1 MTAEAAAKWRLE
13 QARALHSTFPPS
25 VFASFTVALVVAAMQ
40 WNTAGAT
47 ACIIW
52 IAVLGCVNIAR
63 LAQFFVVRG
72 APSCPERAQAWL
84 VVFRIGTLAA
94 GLAWALGAY
103 LLFPADDVPHQAL
116 LAFAVAGVCAA
127 AASSFAIDRISVA
140 GFAAPPVVVLV
151 TLFALAENE
160 FGLAMGAMIA
170 LYFGYMLVNGRRTI
184 RWLRELSNLQTDAIR
199 RADAL
204 RESEE
209 RYEDLVESSSD
220 LIQSVSPDGL
230 VQFANRAWRETLG
243 YGDEEVVGRP
253 ITEFIAPEFRNSEH
267 GSNTYTGLLTIDLLA
282 KDGRRVP
289 VEGRVDRRDGGPAGS
304 TTRTIFRDL
313 SGRIEAER
321 KLIANER
328 LLNSIIEHLPAM
340 VFLKRADDLVIE
352 RINQTGLDMLGVT
365 ADQIVG
371 LSDRDFY
378 PEENAEAF
386 AADDRRA
393 LESESAI
400 DIPEEAVPVPG
411 GATRYSHTAKVALR
425 DSDGHATHLL
435 GLSIDITAKKQ
446 AQEDLRKLNS
456 ELETRVQE
464 RTAVAIASE
473 NFLRATIDALS
484 SRVAVLDETGTILT
498 TNKAWDQFGEGLGR
512 DVRSV
517 YEGDNLVE
525 TFEAQPGTELS
536 DGTRQIVAGVRDVI
550 AGREASVTIEHSNFH
565 RGAERWF
572 VCRISR
578 FASDGPVRV
587 VLTHHDVTEI
597 HEARMRVAAGER
609 MIASMD
615 MVVPVGI
622 FRLDAHGA
630 CRSVNKRYCEITGL
644 SIEEVM
650 DDGWRKAVHPEDLD
664 RVIAAWDEAREKQ
677 QTVHVEYRFRH
688 RDGTIVWVIG
698 QTAEILDENGKTTGY
713 VGTLTDITERR
724 SLEVQLAQAIK
735 MEAIGNLTG
744 GMAHDFNNYL
754 GIIIGN
760 LDLLR
765 ERETD
770 DPKAV
775 RFIETA
781 LRGAM
786 RGAEMTRSLLAFS
799 RRQPLEPQ
807 LTNVNER
814 ITGVVA
820 LLRRSFDD
828 SVMIETRLA
837 QKVWTVRIDG
847 AQFDS
852 SLINLANNARD
863 AMSDGGTIHLTTRNT
878 RVDQD
883 FAAANPEMSA
893 GDFVLVE
900 VSDTGVG
907 MNSETLS
914 HVFEPFFTTKQSG
927 HGTGLGLSMVYG
939 FVRQS
944 GGHVQIYSESGRGTT
959 VRIYLPRDR
968 HVGVGESDED
978 LPTTTVMPGGSE
990 TILIAED
997 NVAMRQTTAA
1007 QLMSLGYTVLEAENG
1022 EAALKLL
1029 QQPGPSPDLL
1039 FSDVVMPGALDG
1051 YALVR
1056 RAREVKPDLAV
1067 LLTSGF
1073 PGDAMPEETADEQR
1087 LTLLSKPFRKDELAS
1102 TVRNILDGAR
1112 TTGAAT

>member
-1 MTAEAAAKWRLE
+1 MWSLE
-13 QARALHSTFPPS
+13 QVRALHATFPPS
-25 VFASFTVALVVAAMQ
+25 VFASFTIALVVTALQ
-40 WNTAGAT
+40 WNAVGAT

-52 IAVLGCVNIAR
+52 IAILGGVNAAR
-63 LAQFFVVRG
+63 LIQFMLHRS
-72 APSCPERAQAWL
+72 APDTPKRAAAWL
-84 VVFRIGTLAA
+84 AVFRIGTLAA
-94 GLAWALGAY
+94 GVAWALGAY

-116 LAFAVAGVCAA
+116 LAFAIAGVCAA
-127 AASSFAIDRISVA
+127 AASSFAIDRISVVCFV
-140 GFAAPPVVVLV
+140 GPPVAVLV
-151 TLFALAENE
+151 ARFALVENE
-160 FGLAMGAMIA
+160 FGLTMGAMVA
-170 LYFGYMLVNGRRTI
+170 FYFGYLLVNGRRTT
-184 RWLRELSNLQTDAIR
+184 RWLRELSSLKSDAIE

-204 RESEE
+204 RASEE

-220 LIQSVSPDGL
+220 LIQSVSPDGRL
-230 VQFANRAWRETLG
+230 LFANRAWRQTLG
-243 YGDEEVVGRP
+243 YGDDEVVGRP
-253 ITEFIAPEFRNSEH
+253 IAGFIAPEYR
-267 GSNTYTGLLTIDLLA
+267 GSTDVLEPDGSLLTIDLLA

-289 VEGRVDRRDGGPAGS
+289 VEGRVDRKAGGSADSPV
-304 TTRTIFRDL
+304 RTIFRDL

-328 LLNSIIEHLPAM
+328 LLNSIIDHLPAM

-352 RINQTGLDMLGVT
+352 RINQTGLEMLGIT
-365 ADQIVG
+365 ADQIIG
-371 LSDRDFY
+371 LSDFDFY
-378 PEENAEAF
+378 PQQHAAAF
-386 AADDRRA
+386 AAGDRRA
-393 LESESAI
+393 LESEGAI
-400 DIPEEAVPVPG
+400 DIPEEAVPAPDG
-411 GATRYSHTAKVALR
+411 TTRYSHTAKVALR
-425 DSDGHATHLL
+425 DSDGRATHVL
-435 GLSIDITAKKQ
+435 GISIDITTRKR
-446 AQEDLRKLNS
+446 AQEDLRMLNA

-464 RTAVAIASE
+464 RTAVAEASE
-473 NFLRATIDALS
+473 RFLRATIDAVS
-484 SRVAVLDETGTILT
+484 SRIAVLDETGTILT
-498 TNKAWDQFGEGLGR
+498 TNRAWDEFGEGLGR
-512 DVRSV
+512 DVRAV
-517 YEGDNLVE
+517 YEGENLLEIFDN
-525 TFEAQPGTELS
+525 QPGTQPS
-536 DGTRQIVAGVRDVI
+536 DGVRQIVAGIRDVI
-550 AGREASVTIEHSNFH
+550 AGRAESVTIEHSNFH
-565 RGAERWF
+565 QDSEHWYM
-572 VCRISR
+572 CRISR
-578 FASDGPVRV
+578 FDSDGPVRV

-597 HEARMRVAAGER
+597 HEARLRVAAGER

-622 FRLDAHGA
+622 FRLDAQGA

-644 SIEEVM
+644 SVEEVM
-650 DDGWRKAVHPEDLD
+650 VDGWRKSVHPDDLD
-664 RVIAAWDEAREKQ
+664 RIITAWDEAREKKQ
-677 QTVHVEYRFRH
+677 PVHVEYRFRH

-698 QTAEILDENGKTTGY
+698 QTAEILDEDGNTAGF

-724 SLEVQLAQAIK
+724 SLEAQLAQAIK

-765 ERETD
+765 EHETD
-770 DPKAV
+770 DPKAI
-775 RFIETA
+775 RFIDTA

-807 LTNVNER
+807 LTDVNKR
-814 ITGVVA
+814 VGGVIA

-828 SVMIETRLA
+828 SVTIEAWLA
-837 QKVWTVRIDG
+837 QKVWTVRVDS

-863 AMSDGGTIHLTTRNT
+863 AMADGGTIHLSTRNT
-878 RVDQD
+878 RIDQD
-883 FAAANPEMSA
+883 YAAANPDIHA
-893 GDFVLVE
+893 GDYVLVA

-944 GGHVQIYSESGRGTT
+944 GGHVQIYSEPDRGTT

-968 HVGVGESDED
+968 HVGVDGSDED
-978 LPTTTVMPGGSE
+978 VSETAAIPGGSE

-997 NVAMRQTTAA
+997 NEAMRQTTAA
-1007 QLMSLGYTVLEAENG
+1007 QLSSLGYTVLEAEDG
-1022 EAALKLL
+1022 EAALKIL

-1039 FSDVVMPGALDG
+1039 FSDVVMPGLLDG

-1056 RAREVKPDLAV
+1056 RAREIKPELAV

-1073 PGDAMPEETADEQR
+1073 PGNARPPEQVDEQR
-1087 LTLLSKPFRKDELAS
+1087 LILLGKPFRKDELAT
-1102 TVRNILDGAR
+1102 TVRAILDGI
-1112 TTGAAT
+1112 GVPAADS